1 MPDYSL
7 YEIDKRVAYGFLTR
21 GCPNRCKWCVVPQ
34 KEGRITPYMDI
45 AEIAVDGRNRI
56 TLMDNNV
63 LASNY
68 GLEQIEKIIRMGL
81 RVDFNQGLD
90 ARLVTDEI
98 ARLYLTFEKGPG

>member
-1 MPDYSL
+1 MQ
-7 YEIDKRVAYGFLTR
+7 
-21 GCPNRCKWCVVPQ
+21 WCVVPQ

-68 GLEQIEKIIRMGL
+68 GLEQIEKIIHL
-81 RVDFNQGLD
+81 
-90 ARLVTDEI
+90 TDENVRKRASI
-98 ARLYLTFEKGPG
+98 NFQMQVSESVLERKSFREGMVLIISVA